1 MTSSSFSSVGSSTSI
16 PTPTEEVDLLE
27 LMLRENEAAV
37 RVGLDE
43 SQAKENI
50 RTLILGFWGVRR
62 ENIDMDVLL
71 YWESKKELHPQLFQL
86 AEVVNGTPMTQ
97 VSVERCFSNLKFIVS
112 ALRGRLGEDIID
124 DVLVVRCNRLFGVG
138 KS

>member
-1 MTSSSFSSVGSSTSI
+1 
-16 PTPTEEVDLLE
+16 
-27 LMLRENEAAV
+27 MLRENEAAV

-112 ALRGRLGEDIID
+112 ALRGRLAKI
-124 DVLVVRCNRLFGVG
+124 
-138 KS
+138 